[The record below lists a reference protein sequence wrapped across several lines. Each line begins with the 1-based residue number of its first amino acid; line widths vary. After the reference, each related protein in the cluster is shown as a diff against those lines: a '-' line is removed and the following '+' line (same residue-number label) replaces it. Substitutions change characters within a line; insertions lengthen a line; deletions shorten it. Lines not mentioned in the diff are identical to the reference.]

1 MADYSDTTIH
11 LKTLKAGQHMTDE
24 ELADEQRLVDKAKR
38 DPQAFGRLYDAYF
51 EDIFS
56 FILRRT
62 DDEALSS
69 DLTSQTFLKAL
80 QNLKKYE
87 NRGVPF
93 SAWLYR
99 IASNEVNK
107 NFNKKKKKRLFSLEE
122 ERFLEIIDRG
132 DEQEFSEQ
140 QINLLTETLSELPTD
155 VMEVLELRFFEER
168 SFKEISFIL
177 NIGESGAKMRLYR
190 AVEKLKKHFNIN
202 WEEE

>member
-1 MADYSDTTIH
+1 MADYNHTTIN
-11 LKTLKAGQHMTDE
+11 LKTLKAGRHMTDQ
-24 ELADEQRLVDKAKR
+24 ELAEEQRIVEQAKR
-38 DPQAFGRLYDAYF
+38 DPQAFGKLYDAYF

-62 DDEALSS
+62 DDEALSA
-69 DLTSQTFLKAL
+69 DLSSQTFLKAL
-80 QNLKKYE
+80 QNLRKYE
-87 NRGVPF
+87 NKGVPF

-132 DEQEFSEQ
+132 NEQEFSEQ

-155 VMEVLELRFFEER
+155 AMEVLELRFFEER

-190 AVEKLKKHFNIN
+190 AVEKLKKHFNVN
-202 WEEE
+202 WDEE

>member
-1 MADYSDTTIH
+1 MADYSDTTIN
-11 LKTLKAGQHMTDE
+11 LKNLKAGQHMTDQ
-24 ELADEQRLVDKAKR
+24 ELAEEQQLVNQAKR
-38 DPQAFGRLYDAYF
+38 DPQAFGKLYDAYF
-51 EDIFS
+51 EDIFH

-62 DDEALSS
+62 DDEVLTS
-69 DLTSQTFLKAL
+69 DLCSQTFLKAL

-132 DEQEFSEQ
+132 NEQEFSEQ

-190 AVEKLKKHFNIN
+190 AVEKLKKHFNVN
-202 WEEE
+202 WDEE